1 MDNQIIEKIK
11 KLMAHAES
19 AKAMGSIAEAEAFAS
34 KVQKLLNEY
43 NLSKSDLTE
52 DEAFAEI
59 VHDDMPAKVPGIGGR
74 SSYDVM
80 AVIAK
85 FNWCKAYTM
94 GSASNNKMII
104 VGSPENIGVCRYIH
118 SVVMNAFLNVG
129 KEKYKEYAKSTIS
142 PVGKDTFMRTFL
154 KGCADGL
161 HLKFKA
167 EREEFEKS
175 NQNSTAIIRT
185 NEVVITDYVSRNWGG
200 SGTGRRTNYSNA
212 GGAYSSGKETGKN
225 VTITKGV
232 AGTSKPVTRKML
244 N

>member
-1 MDNQIIEKIK
+1 MENVIIEKIK

-19 AKAMGSIAEAEAFAS
+19 AKAMGSIAEAEAFAA

-43 NLSKSDLTE
+43 NLSRADITE
-52 DEAFAEI
+52 DEARAEI
-59 VHDDMPAKVPGIGGR
+59 IHDEMPAKVPGIGGR
-74 SSYDVM
+74 SSFDVM
-80 AVIAK
+80 SVIAR

-94 GSASNNKMII
+94 GNASNNKMII

-129 KEKYKEYAKSTIS
+129 KEKYKEYCAQTTS

-161 HLKFKA
+161 YAKFKA
-167 EREEFEKS
+167 ERDEFEKS

-185 NEVVITDYVSRNWGG
+185 NDIVISDYVSQTWGG
-200 SGTGRRTNYSNA
+200 SGKGRRTSYSNA
-212 GGAYSSGKETGKN
+212 GGAYHSGKETGKN